1 MKACHIPLLHSHS
14 EYFTTNMFQHII
26 ATNAYH
32 RFLVFVRL
40 DASNEERVAE
50 LEGCHQSLQR
60 LFELGR
66 QGWGSLPGLRSHAQL
81 LRENR
86 LQETVLRDVDQLEKV
101 TKVLHK

>member
-1 MKACHIPLLHSHS
+1 M
-14 EYFTTNMFQHII
+14 
-26 ATNAYH
+26 NAYH

-50 LEGCHQSLQR
+50 LERRHQSLQR

-66 QGWGSLPGLRSHAQL
+66 QGGGSLPGLRSHAQL

-86 LQETVLRDVDQLEKV
+86 LQETVLRYVDQLEKN
-101 TKVLHK
+101 TKIFLNKLIFALILN

>member
-1 MKACHIPLLHSHS
+1 M
-14 EYFTTNMFQHII
+14 
-26 ATNAYH
+26 NAYH

-50 LEGCHQSLQR
+50 LERRHQSLQR

-66 QGWGSLPGLRSHAQL
+66 QGGGSLPGLRSHAQL

-86 LQETVLRDVDQLEKV
+86 LQETVLRYVDQLEKIQRFFYELIFV
-101 TKVLHK
+101 LILNSYQKTKF